1 MPAMIFPIRL
11 FRKEEVSLKA
21 CLLKDNALLLH
32 QPVRQEEIHF
42 DGTFERIGRRIAAR
56 TSPIPRRNDPV
67 FRFLEVCQVN
77 SSRFSICCIPASQ
90 VSIAH
95 SCMNFRDLLVG
106 LINGE
111 FRLFSLGKSIIK
123 QDRPHSDLLEG
134 LFPDPEKAPP
144 PSSWR
149 DKGHRARGS
158 RNRSWHRTCRELF
171 ALKVCY

>member
-11 FRKEEVSLKA
+11 FRGEEMLLNV
-21 CLLKDNALLLH
+21 CLLKDNVLLLH

-106 LINGE
+106 LIKGE

-123 QDRPHSDLLEG
+123 GQTRSDLLEG
-134 LFPDPEKAPP
+134 LFPDREMEPP
-144 PSSWR
+144 LSSWR
-149 DKGHRARGS
+149 DKDIEQEAVGTDPGTERAG
-158 RNRSWHRTCRELF
+158 NYLH
-171 ALKVCY
+171 

>member
-1 MPAMIFPIRL
+1 MLNVR
-11 FRKEEVSLKA
+11 
-21 CLLKDNALLLH
+21 LLKDNVLLLH

-106 LINGE
+106 LIKGE

-123 QDRPHSDLLEG
+123 GQTHSDLLEG
-134 LFPDPEKAPP
+134 LFPDREMEPP

-149 DKGHRARGS
+149 DKRYRAGGS
-158 RNRSWHRTCRELF
+158 RNRSWDRTCGELF
-171 ALKVCY
+171 ALEVFAIDF